1 MLWHDGSAMRIHE
14 TAQNPPRKIPNNATD
29 ASPPTGDGGIHEAKF
44 DGWRIQLHK
53 DDE

>member
-1 MLWHDGSAMRIHE
+1 MRIQE
-14 TAQNPPRKIPNNATD
+14 TAQNPPRKIPNNATG
-29 ASPPTGDGGIHEAKF
+29 ASSPRGDGWIHEAKF